1 MVQLIHLARVGIY
14 ESCFLCGCFVGCVS
28 QLMCCVFQLQEV
40 CRKSA
45 LRHSR
50 EQRKKERRQA
60 GGGEE
65 QGHSQGRKG
74 CVFIDLV
81 RAVETPTSLHHP
93 PHYWRVKGTFKQYQT
108 DRNECRESE
117 RERQVGA
124 DQQTGPCE
132 SSKMRLVEQIYP
144 QNISDQ
150 SRSGK
155 YLCEN
160 RIGLK
165 GISNEL
171 MWTTDSIWN
180 IKPLHILCNIR
191 FLPLF

>member
-93 PHYWRVKGTFKQYQT
+93 PHY
-108 DRNECRESE
+108 
-117 RERQVGA
+117 
-124 DQQTGPCE
+124 
-132 SSKMRLVEQIYP
+132 
-144 QNISDQ
+144 
-150 SRSGK
+150 
-155 YLCEN
+155 
-160 RIGLK
+160 
-165 GISNEL
+165 
-171 MWTTDSIWN
+171 
-180 IKPLHILCNIR
+180 
-191 FLPLF
+191 